1 MTGSPPRDL
10 TLVVCAAPLSE
21 RAADIARAFV
31 ADAWTVRVVVT
42 PTAADWL
49 DGAEIETVTGER
61 PICMQRARDQPSNSG
76 GSDSVV
82 LAAPLTFNTLNKWA
96 AGIADNYALGVLC
109 EALSVGR
116 RTVAVPVIGDRLWHH
131 PVLDQHVQL
140 LAAAKVEFVNL
151 ASGGQ
156 EVAPVESGTAV
167 ALAAEFDVQALV
179 AKFV

>member
-1 MTGSPPRDL
+1 VTHSLPRDL
-10 TLVVCAAPLSE
+10 TLVVCAAPLAE

-31 ADAWTVRVVVT
+31 AEAWTVRVVVT
-42 PTAADWL
+42 PTTADWI
-49 DGAEIETVTGER
+49 DGAEIERVTGER
-61 PICMQRARDQPSNSG
+61 PKWKQRARDQPSGSG
-76 GSDSVV
+76 ASDSVV

-131 PVLDQHVQL
+131 PVVDQHLQF
-140 LAAAKVEFVNL
+140 LAAAGVEFVNL

-156 EVAPVESGTAV
+156 EVGPLESGTAG
-167 ALAAEFDVQALV
+167 ALAAGFDVAALV
-179 AKFV
+179 AKLV